1 MKRAVLTVV
10 VALYPLFAVAAPGVR
25 FDTVVSEAGKP
36 IAHPSVWVP
45 FGKDAVVE
53 VAGKVRIVAS
63 AKAPFAG
70 RSLVKAKV
78 YRFAAGKWVQDW
90 NGSMSADIGKTPSF
104 ELNMKDKSNRVVI
117 MPRAAESPSNGS

>member
-1 MKRAVLTVV
+1 MKRAVLTAVL
-10 VALYPLFAVAAPGVR
+10 ALCPLFAVAATGVR
-25 FDTVVSEAGKP
+25 FDTVISEDGKP

-63 AKAPFAG
+63 AKSPSAG

-78 YRFAAGKWVQDW
+78 YSFAAGKWVEDW
-90 NGSMSADIGKTPSF
+90 KGSMSADIGKTPSF
-104 ELNMKDKSNRVVI
+104 ELNMKDKSRRVVI
-117 MPRAAESPSNGS
+117 MPRAAEEPSSGS